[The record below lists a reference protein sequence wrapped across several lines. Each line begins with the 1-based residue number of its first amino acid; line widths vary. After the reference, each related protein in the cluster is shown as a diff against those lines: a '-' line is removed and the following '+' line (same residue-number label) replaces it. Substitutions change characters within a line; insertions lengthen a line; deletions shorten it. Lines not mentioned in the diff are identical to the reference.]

1 VREAISPRDSGF
13 PATLVLRVSKPPVTH
28 EERKKICMAQRSA
41 TIKVLCRTEALQNA
55 AKMLQ
60 WALGHRVSIEED
72 ESSPNSKVGCLFVFT
87 DIEYYNNDTTLFEK
101 FGFDMIG
108 KISGVVSWEVLEHEQ
123 AKTAMLSSEGQVD
136 DQKDAQ
142 AEGQEEGP
150 KDDQAER
157 ERLEVEL
164 MQKLCVLPITI
175 SIMPRMEGKFAWKC
189 LEASGY
195 ADSFADAMEASLTH
209 LTKVFKLIRSELL
222 A

>member
-1 VREAISPRDSGF
+1 
-13 PATLVLRVSKPPVTH
+13 
-28 EERKKICMAQRSA
+28 MAQRSA

-72 ESSPNSKVGCLFVFT
+72 ENTSNSKVGCLFVFT

-108 KISGVVSWEVLEHEQ
+108 KINGVVSWEVPEHEQ
-123 AKTAMLSSEGQVD
+123 EKKAALSSDGQADDQRDGQKEGQ
-136 DQKDAQ
+136 
-142 AEGQEEGP
+142 

>member
-1 VREAISPRDSGF
+1 M
-13 PATLVLRVSKPPVTH
+13 T
-28 EERKKICMAQRSA
+28 QRSA

-60 WALGHRVSIEED
+60 WALGHRVSIEEEPD
-72 ESSPNSKVGCLFVFT
+72 TQDSKVGCLFIFT

-108 KISGVVSWEVLEHEQ
+108 KISGVVSWEVLENEHE
-123 AKTAMLSSEGQVD
+123 KNVTLPSEGKSD
-136 DQKDAQ
+136 DQ
-142 AEGQEEGP
+142 ET
-150 KDDQAER
+150 R

-195 ADSFADAMEASLTH
+195 AQSFAEAMEASLTH

>member
-1 VREAISPRDSGF
+1 
-13 PATLVLRVSKPPVTH
+13 
-28 EERKKICMAQRSA
+28 MAQRSA

-55 AKMLQ
+55 AKMLE
-60 WALGHRVSIEED
+60 WALGHRVSVEENENTPD
-72 ESSPNSKVGCLFVFT
+72 SKVGCLFIFT

-108 KISGVVSWEVLEHEQ
+108 KINGVVSWEVMEQEHTHNAASSSTD
-123 AKTAMLSSEGQVD
+123 AKQS
-136 DQKDAQ
+136 
-142 AEGQEEGP
+142 QE
-150 KDDQAER
+150 ER

-195 ADSFADAMEASLTH
+195 ADSFAEAMEASLTH